1 MSRLVYRS
9 AVASLLV
16 QVAVGGV
23 TAAGFFLENV
33 SGDLQTILAFEFSSQ
48 VVEFL
53 WYLVVVCRDREIRTW
68 TRYLDWVV
76 STPVMLTST
85 ALFFQLRQGEELLA
99 VVESPA
105 LWLCLG
111 LNWLML
117 AFGLL
122 MEVSPNVSRF
132 AGLALG
138 GAAFVGSFTML
149 SRFVDAADTLSLGL
163 YASMYGVWGLYGVA
177 AALPHVPKNVSYN
190 ALDIV
195 SKNFYGVF
203 LFVYA
208 LTQDAPARQRA

>member
-1 MSRLVYRS
+1 MSRIVYRS

-16 QVAVGGV
+16 QVVVGGV
-23 TAAGFFLENV
+23 TAAGFFVEDV
-33 SGDLQTILAFEFSSQ
+33 STDLQTILAFEFSSQ
-48 VVEFL
+48 IVEFL

-68 TRYLDWVV
+68 TRYLDWVL

-85 ALFFQLRQGEELLA
+85 ALFFRLRRGEDLLG

-105 LWLCLG
+105 LWLSLS

-117 AFGLL
+117 AFGFL
-122 MEVSPNVSRF
+122 MEVSSTFSRF
-132 AGLALG
+132 AGLAFG

-149 SRFVDAADTLSLGL
+149 ARFVDVADTLSLGL
-163 YASMYGVWGLYGVA
+163 YVSMYGVWALYGVA
-177 AALPHVPKNVSYN
+177 AALPDVPKNVSYN

-208 LTQDAPARQRA
+208 LTR

>member
-16 QVAVGGV
+16 QVVVGGV
-23 TAAGFFLENV
+23 TAAGFFLEDV
-33 SGDLQTILAFEFSSQ
+33 SADLQTILAFEFSSQ

-68 TRYLDWVV
+68 TRYLDWVL

-85 ALFFQLRQGEELLA
+85 ALFFQLRRDEELLS

-122 MEVSPNVSRF
+122 MEVTPTFSRF
-132 AGLALG
+132 AGLAFG

-163 YASMYGVWGLYGVA
+163 FVTMYGVWALYGVA
-177 AALPHVPKNVSYN
+177 AALPEVPKNVSYN

-208 LTQDAPARQRA
+208 LTR